1 MVSFKMFAGT
11 NIGLREN
18 NEDNFT
24 VCPNL
29 MLNEWVVPADTG
41 QALSL
46 GERGC
51 IMVVADGMGGQN
63 AGEVA
68 SAIAIDTVRE
78 LFSPTKLPTQILEDS
93 EQINSYLK
101 RVITEADVRIKQHA
115 HNDPSTEG
123 MGSTIVMVWVVRDVA
138 YVAWLGDSRAYSYL
152 PDKGIGRLSKD
163 HSYVQTLVDAHKL
176 TDEEAMNHPNSN
188 IITRSLGDTAQRAK
202 ADVASYQLQNGE
214 VILLCSDGLC
224 GVCRDAVIGHIIESN
239 YDNLQLCK
247 EQLTQAALAAGG
259 SDNITIALLR
269 VMMTSQPEGKTSL
282 DDHSSCSLTNLL
294 KKHFSPLYLVIL
306 LLLVIIGILLYALM
320 KPQPEPIQDVV
331 KIDSLRQDL
340 NKAIKFDSCQIEKE
354 KKVEQDPFEENAHQ
368 IDTRR
373 ITPTSSSNQENTEES
388 IGLTT
393 SSAEGQSGTTIITG
407 DCNNDIINH

>member
-93 EQINSYLK
+93 EQIKSYLK

-224 GVCRDAVIGHIIESN
+224 GVCRDAVIGHIVESN

-354 KKVEQDPFEENAHQ
+354 KKVEQEPQEENVHQ
-368 IDTRR
+368 IDARR